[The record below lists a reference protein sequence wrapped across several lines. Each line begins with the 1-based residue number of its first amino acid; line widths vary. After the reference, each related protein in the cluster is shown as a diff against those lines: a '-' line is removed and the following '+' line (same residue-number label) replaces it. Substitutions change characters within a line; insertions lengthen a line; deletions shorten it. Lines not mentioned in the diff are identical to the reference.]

1 MTDTPIS
8 IPTRMLDG
16 DDGVVVLDGLPPE
29 MGPDVT
35 CPHCGDREP
44 LLVEGPV
51 PGCVRVV
58 CTTCAATGPLVKPG
72 YGERIARYQLGLED
86 DEEVPEPIASLI
98 AAYAVWATRMSA
110 PLREELRA

>member
-29 MGPDVT
+29 MGNDVT

-44 LLVEGPV
+44 LLVEGPAV
-51 PGCVRVV
+51 SCMRVV
-58 CTTCAATGPLVKPG
+58 CTTCGAAGPLIKPG
-72 YGERIARYQLGLED
+72 YGERIARYHLHLED
-86 DEEVPEPIASLI
+86 GEAVPEPIASLI
-98 AAYAVWATRMSA
+98 AAYAVWAVRLSSEV
-110 PLREELRA
+110 RQELRA